1 MAAPAAQAQIR
12 FEITGVGAS
21 QIPVAITAFPG
32 EEAAPQQITSV
43 VKADLARSG
52 IFKLIDNGDALSD
65 SSAINYADWQK
76 RQPVAAPV
84 IDYDRCT
91 NCMQCLSFCLFGG
104 LWFPLSIMP
113 TWMSK
118 VAEFTPSYHL
128 GQLSQMLSG
137 MQPMADVP
145 RHLSVLG
152 AISGAALAG
161 AWAAWR
167 AYHHPAPPS
176 ARARAIPAAA

>member
-1 MAAPAAQAQIR
+1 VAGLSFAPASQAQIR

-76 RQPVAAPV
+76 R
-84 IDYDRCT
+84 
-91 NCMQCLSFCLFGG
+91 
-104 LWFPLSIMP
+104 
-113 TWMSK
+113 
-118 VAEFTPSYHL
+118 
-128 GQLSQMLSG
+128 
-137 MQPMADVP
+137 
-145 RHLSVLG
+145 G
-152 AISGAALAG
+152 ANALAVG
-161 AWAAWR
+161 SVTRLADGR
-167 AYHHPAPPS
+167 FDVRYRSSTRCNRPSSRPCPS
-176 ARARAIPAAA
+176 APSRNCCA